1 MHIVVACGAGMG
13 TSMLIRLKVEKIL
26 RDKKVSAKV
35 EALSVGGA
43 KPMTNTAD
51 LIITQTHLLS
61 QFDTHNKAK
70 IVGIKNATS
79 EKEILEAIEN
89 FLANQK

>member
-1 MHIVVACGAGMG
+1 MHIIVACGAGMG

-26 RDKKVSAKV
+26 RDKNISGKV
-35 EALSVGGA
+35 EALSVGQA

-51 LIITQTHLLS
+51 LIITQNHLIN
-61 QFDTHNKAK
+61 QFDGTRKAK

-79 EKEILEAIEN
+79 EKEISEALET
-89 FLANQK
+89 FLKSRK